1 MKTFYFPLSRKGR
14 GTRDQIANTHWI
26 REKAKEFQ
34 KKHLALLN
42 HYTKAFDCI
51 DHNKLWKALKE
62 RGIPHHLTC
71 LLRNLYAG
79 PEATVRI
86 LYGTT
91 DWFRIE
97 KGVQQGCVLLPCLFN
112 LNTEPI
118 MRNAR
123 LDELHAE
130 IKIGRRNINNLR
142 CEDDTNLITESKK
155 ELNNLVMR
163 VKEESEKAGLK
174 LNI

>member
-1 MKTFYFPLSRKGR
+1 MG
-14 GTRDQIANTHWI
+14 Q
-26 REKAKEFQ
+26 
-34 KKHLALLN
+34 
-42 HYTKAFDCI
+42 
-51 DHNKLWKALKE
+51 
-62 RGIPHHLTC
+62 
-71 LLRNLYAG
+71 
-79 PEATVRI
+79 EATVRI

-112 LNTEPI
+112 LNTEPV

-123 LDELHAE
+123 LDELHAR
-130 IKIGRRNINNLR
+130 IKIGRRNSNNLR
-142 CEDDTNLITESKK
+142 CEEDTNLMTESEK